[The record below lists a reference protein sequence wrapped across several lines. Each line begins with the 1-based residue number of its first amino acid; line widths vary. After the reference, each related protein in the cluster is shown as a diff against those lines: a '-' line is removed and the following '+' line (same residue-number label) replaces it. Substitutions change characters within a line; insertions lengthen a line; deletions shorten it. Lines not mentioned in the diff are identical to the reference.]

1 MAKLQLRYSLRN
13 WKRRCSGRTKEHES
27 KEMKPIIE
35 EGDLPDIAI
44 ELLTQGNKKVDSP
57 KLKKINPL
65 DVLD

>member
-1 MAKLQLRYSLRN
+1 MQ
-13 WKRRCSGRTKEHES
+13 WKNKGTEES